1 MCVNLWPGL
10 VWPGLALVPSLFLS
24 SVQMRVNL
32 WPGLVWPGLALVP
45 GLFLSSVQMRVNLWP
60 GLAWFLSAQPHTYI
74 RAQEFSPETPE
85 QRLVTQ
91 QEKNESGVEPGSPVG
106 QSTDKL
112 IELKGTLPLAQF
124 VCGFL
129 YLRGVSI
136 SHTTTHFSIL
146 VHTGPRVGL
155 HRAPST
161 GHVQVWFGRLH
172 VPECTSAAC
181 TSAFVDFGESGT
193 KVNTDDGKHGSKAI
207 IFDLDNT
214 LIDTSGAGQVA
225 LQKVG
230 ELLKSTLN
238 VDDAT
243 IETICNGFK
252 QNLYNENFNSA
263 SGKTIDEVRTL
274 HWEKSLRETVPRC
287 PVESLGSDCY
297 KLWKSSRLQL
307 LTMSPEVQALLQDL
321 RTKYK
326 LLLLTNGETQTQ
338 REKVQVSN
346 CDDFFDEVGG
356 GRRAAGAEAVRV
368 HLSLVF

>member
-1 MCVNLWPGL
+1 MEN
-10 VWPGLALVPSLFLS
+10 
-24 SVQMRVNL
+24 
-32 WPGLVWPGLALVP
+32 
-45 GLFLSSVQMRVNLWP
+45 
-60 GLAWFLSAQPHTYI
+60 T
-74 RAQEFSPETPE
+74 
-85 QRLVTQ
+85 
-91 QEKNESGVEPGSPVG
+91 GV
-106 QSTDKL
+106 
-112 IELKGTLPLAQF
+112 
-124 VCGFL
+124 
-129 YLRGVSI
+129 
-136 SHTTTHFSIL
+136 
-146 VHTGPRVGL
+146 
-155 HRAPST
+155 
-161 GHVQVWFGRLH
+161 
-172 VPECTSAAC
+172 
-181 TSAFVDFGESGT
+181 
-193 KVNTDDGKHGSKAI
+193 KAI

-346 CDDFFDEVGG
+346 CDDFFDEVVVGG
-356 GRRAAGAEAVRV
+356 EQLEQKPSVSIFRLCFEILGVEAQDCVMVGDSLETDIRGGLKAQVKATVWVKRAGESESNVIKPHYTVSSVLELPRVLAQVR
-368 HLSLVF
+368 